1 MPTPYATRFAD
12 SELAPLVA
20 DFYENAPAA
29 IRTRLLSAMLKPV
42 GTLALVAVA
51 AGAFARF
58 LPARASAV
66 IHVSPEASGS
76 ISADQVHELARYV
89 EQKSPEVLA
98 RLPDLVGNPA
108 HWRTTR
114 SGSQLLAALAAL
126 PAAEAT

>member
-1 MPTPYATRFAD
+1 MPAPKVTRFAD

-20 DFYENAPAA
+20 DFYEDAPAA

-58 LPARASAV
+58 LPSCTSAV
-66 IHVSPEASGS
+66 IHIPPEASGS

-98 RLPDLVGNPA
+98 RLPELVGNPA
-108 HWRTTR
+108 QWRATR
-114 SGSQLLAALAAL
+114 SGSQLLQALAAL
-126 PAAEAT
+126 QATEAS